1 MEPKKHWNL
10 KTCIS
15 QLEYCGYGCEAG
27 SMVMNDAFIWLK
39 ELSKRT
45 GIDFLPGQGVF
56 FDVEAEVNGIKLSK
70 RSHFYIVGCRL
81 TSDTEKI
88 YCVYDLSNDPPGP
101 YHYGEV
107 QYRNVPADKLHL
119 EG

>member
-1 MEPKKHWNL
+1 MEPKNHWSL
-10 KTCIS
+10 KGCIS
-15 QLEYCGYGCEAG
+15 QLEACKFECVGGALEN
-27 SMVMNDAFIWLK
+27 NDAFTWLK

-45 GIDFLPGQGVF
+45 RLEFLPGQGVF
-56 FDVEAEVNGIKLSK
+56 FDVEAEVNGVKLSK